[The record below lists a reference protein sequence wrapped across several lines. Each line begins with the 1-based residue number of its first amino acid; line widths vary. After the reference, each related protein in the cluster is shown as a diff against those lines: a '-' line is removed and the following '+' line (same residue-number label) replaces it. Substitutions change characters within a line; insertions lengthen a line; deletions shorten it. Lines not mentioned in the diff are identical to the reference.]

1 MGVVGGVA
9 GGQRKRAAVT
19 SLVLCRG
26 EGGGSSNGGGTE
38 GSRASSGEQLRVGP
52 EEGIAEH
59 DLCSHL

>member
-1 MGVVGGVA
+1 MA
-9 GGQRKRAAVT
+9 GGQGKRAAVN